1 MHALVEHE
9 MDPSTPKNKNV
20 MMQRLANAHLERN
33 SGDTQPHSRAT
44 LRSEASV
51 TILGG
56 IIDLSNILPYA
67 SFHVSNNPAL
77 QQKLYEEIMTVWP
90 DPRSPAPAYEVLRH
104 LPYLVSH
111 FYDSFFSRI
120 F

>member
-1 MHALVEHE
+1 
-9 MDPSTPKNKNV
+9 
-20 MMQRLANAHLERN
+20 MMQRLANANLERN